1 MSLDS
6 RFSMAEVD
14 LGGTVRRL
22 REGQGLSLRTLASS
36 TGFSA
41 SFLSQVENGQA
52 SPSIASMDRI
62 ASALGVTLAQFFH
75 GAESAPTI
83 VRSDTRVQLN
93 SEWSKARIEGLAG
106 DSSVGRLDAVLIT
119 IEPGGMSGKH
129 PYQPAREEFA
139 MVLEGRAL
147 LTLGSS
153 DHVLNAGDAVTILAG
168 VGRRWQNPYEIPA
181 RVLVASSR

>member
-1 MSLDS
+1 MS
-6 RFSMAEVD
+6 EVD

-22 REGQGLSLRTLASS
+22 REGQGLSLRTLASR

-75 GAESAPTI
+75 GAESTIPTI

-106 DSSVGRLDAVLIT
+106 DSTVGRLDAVLIT
-119 IEPGGMSGKH
+119 IEPGGMSGRE
-129 PYQPAREEFA
+129 PYQPPREEFA
-139 MVLEGRAL
+139 MVLEGKVL
-147 LTLGSS
+147 LTLGTA
-153 DHVLNAGDAVTILAG
+153 DHVLSAGDAVTILAG
-168 VGRRWQNPYEIPA
+168 VGRRWQNPYETAA

>member
-1 MSLDS
+1 MT
-6 RFSMAEVD
+6 EVD

-22 REGQGLSLRTLASS
+22 REGQGLSLRTLASR

-62 ASALGVTLAQFFH
+62 ASALGVTMSQFFH

-83 VRSDTRVQLN
+83 VRADTRVQLT

-106 DSSVGRLDAVLIT
+106 DSSAGRLDAFLIT

-139 MVLEGRAL
+139 MVLEGQVV
-147 LTLGSS
+147 LTLGSV
-153 DHVLNAGDAVTILAG
+153 DHALTAGDAVTILAG
-168 VGRRWQNPYEIPA
+168 VGRRWHNPHETPA